1 MEKQSLTLNQLIGIM
16 LPAVEDELERSLSSV
31 QTAEL
36 EGLYQMFAYHLGWE
50 GEEAGPEA
58 RGKRI
63 RPLLLLLTTAA
74 AGGIWE
80 KALPAAAA
88 VELIHNFSLI
98 HDDIEDN
105 SPTRRGRTTVW
116 KKWGIAQAI
125 NAGDAMFTLAH
136 LSILRLAET
145 SPASSV
151 LRAASILQ
159 RTCLHLTEGQ
169 YLDISYEARGDLTLE
184 AYWSMVSG
192 KTAALL
198 SACTELGALAATAS
212 DERQDSFREF
222 GHFLG
227 LAFQAKDDMLGIW
240 GDSALTGKSAESDLL
255 SGKKSLPVLF
265 GLTQRGAFA
274 HRWEQGGI
282 TDKEVASLAKQ
293 LKAEGAFDYVQEAV
307 RRLTDQAIQA
317 LESAGPEGDAG
328 QTLFT
333 LADKLL
339 SRQS

>member
-1 MEKQSLTLNQLIGIM
+1 MEKQSLTLDQLIEIM
-16 LPAVEDELERSLSSV
+16 LPAIEEELEHSLSQVGRS
-31 QTAEL
+31 EL
-36 EGLYQMFAYHLGWE
+36 EGLYRMFAYHLGWE
-50 GEEAGPEA
+50 GEGAGPEA

-80 KALPAAAA
+80 QALPAAAA

-105 SPTRRGRTTVW
+105 SPTRRGRATVW
-116 KKWGIAQAI
+116 HKWGLAQAI

-136 LSILRLAET
+136 LSILRMEET

-151 LRAASILQ
+151 LQAASILQ
-159 RTCLHLTEGQ
+159 HTCLRLTEGQ
-169 YLDISYEARGDLTLE
+169 YLDISYEARGDLTLD

-198 SACTELGALAATAS
+198 SACTELGALAAQTS
-212 DERQDSFREF
+212 SERQESFREF

-227 LAFQAKDDMLGIW
+227 LAFQAKDDLLGIW

-265 GLTQRGAFA
+265 GLNKGGAFA
-274 HRWEQGGI
+274 HRWEGGGI
-282 TDKEVASLAKQ
+282 HEQEVASLAKQ
-293 LKAEGAFDYVQEAV
+293 LKDEGAFEYTQEAV
-307 RRLTDQAIQA
+307 ERLTSQA
-317 LESAGPEGDAG
+317 LQALRKANPAGDAG
-328 QTLFT
+328 QALYT